1 MNNDRCVKYIKLNL
15 KSTYTNT
22 HPLTQTYIHT
32 NTLRHGIFVLSMM
45 SLQKRTSRVVIGLLL
60 TTFIMFVSYIQNMGR
75 SYIDKFDRE
84 VNFVEDS

>member
-1 MNNDRCVKYIKLNL
+1 
-15 KSTYTNT
+15 
-22 HPLTQTYIHT
+22 
-32 NTLRHGIFVLSMM
+32 MM